1 MDTNRKIV
9 QALLLK
15 DYASLKESVFSLLY
29 AKASV
34 ALDEARVA
42 VANAVFNEASEIKP
56 SPERAARVKREIG
69 KPLMYAGKKAG
80 TTGIR
85 TAEGKLKEAT
95 EQIEEDLQTPEREK
109 QMKRRITR
117 LKDRIDDTHNEV
129 EAHDNAPEN
138 LGWRGVE
145 RGEKRLRKLGDKL
158 DRARAKNAREKQ
170 SSKVYGI
177 GGKVV
182 KEATKQLDEVSPPDM
197 EKMTGSKKTKAS
209 FTKQYGKRGKSV
221 MYATAWKLHNKK
233 AGKD

>member
-1 MDTNRKIV
+1 MDSLDISYSEFKNAIHSSLAERLRERLAREKQIISTTILGDSEEDDASESQSNAEIV
-9 QALLLK
+9 QSLLLK

-56 SPERAARVKREIG
+56 SPERAARTKREIG

-95 EQIEEDLQTPEREK
+95 E
-109 QMKRRITR
+109 
-117 LKDRIDDTHNEV
+117 
-129 EAHDNAPEN
+129 
-138 LGWRGVE
+138 
-145 RGEKRLRKLGDKL
+145 
-158 DRARAKNAREKQ
+158 
-170 SSKVYGI
+170 
-177 GGKVV
+177 
-182 KEATKQLDEVSPPDM
+182 QLDEVSPPDM

>member
-29 AKASV
+29 AKASL

-95 EQIEEDLQTPEREK
+95 EQ
-109 QMKRRITR
+109 
-117 LKDRIDDTHNEV
+117 
-129 EAHDNAPEN
+129 
-138 LGWRGVE
+138 
-145 RGEKRLRKLGDKL
+145 
-158 DRARAKNAREKQ
+158 
-170 SSKVYGI
+170 
-177 GGKVV
+177 
-182 KEATKQLDEVSPPDM
+182 LDEVSPPDM